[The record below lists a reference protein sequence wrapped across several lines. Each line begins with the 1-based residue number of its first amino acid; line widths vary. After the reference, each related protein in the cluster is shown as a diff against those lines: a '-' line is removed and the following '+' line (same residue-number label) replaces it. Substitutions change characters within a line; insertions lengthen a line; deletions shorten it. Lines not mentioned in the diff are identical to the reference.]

1 MRMISRRAALLAS
14 MLSASTSLAQSPVQL
29 ELSDQVPSAA
39 APVDWAVPPLPN
51 LSARLVNHPGAGQIG
66 IGSPAGGVGAQAAPD
81 LQAPVPPPGRV
92 GPTPGGDAANTN
104 PKLPS
109 TSLASDKRLTKL
121 FGEVNQTRELSEARR
136 ARASA
141 PASDAVF
148 NAEATGRLT
157 TDVGSLLQKSKSAHG
172 VSIQNRTPI
181 VSDTRIRGQRVGQVL
196 ASGSYWAPA
205 RMDLDTMM
213 NKIDSRLIEDAI
225 LIKGPYSPRY
235 GPGFRFVDLEFIK
248 SPRFMGGTEYHG
260 QSSVTYNTN
269 GQQLY
274 GRQSAWGGGEDA
286 GFFISYGHRT
296 GNDYETGEED
306 FFIPSSYNSRDV
318 FAAVGFDLSSYETIE
333 FNLLRLDQTD
343 VEFPG
348 LVFDLNFL
356 VTDGYEATYTNTLPS
371 FGDFFQAEVWYN
383 RTRFEGDT
391 LREGKN
397 TQIPTLVFDLESLSG
412 VDGYGIT
419 DGDALS
425 AGHRMES
432 RFLTSEG
439 YLAIG
444 TDIIYLNQE
453 LNDIEPEAPIGD
465 NNFPLPRSD
474 SFDVGGYFEKV
485 RQVNEFCSVTVGGR
499 LDGVFTGARDE
510 VDGVPDPISLIKDAE
525 LDQSFLLG
533 AGYLTTDIA
542 MTETW
547 SINAGFGTAQRQPTL
562 TELYV
567 ESAFLGSL
575 QRGVTFLSGDPELS
589 PERLYQIDVGT
600 SVQQEGAIFGGH
612 FYHSWIRDY
621 ITYDLVARAG
631 SFDGFPQGAQFVNTE
646 LATLT
651 GFETYGQYE
660 VTPLL
665 TLFGIMNYTQGR
677 DLTRNRPSR
686 LSGNFDRS
694 DEVGPEK
701 EPLPGISPLEARL
714 GFLIQDPSPEKRWG
728 FEYQARMVDNQDRVA
743 TTLEEVA
750 TPGFTIHDIR
760 FYRRWDQLLATAG
773 VENVGNRFYR
783 EHIDYR
789 SGLGVF
795 RPGVGF
801 YTGLEL
807 NY

>member
-1 MRMISRRAALLAS
+1 MLRRIPLALGLAI
-14 MLSASTSLAQSPVQL
+14 ASCITNHAIAQTPAVTLQ
-29 ELSDQVPSAA
+29 LSDNP
-39 APVDWAVPPLPN
+39 PAVQPGGTDGGGIRLQHPIPPT
-51 LSARLVNHPGAGQIG
+51 ARATPT
-66 IGSPAGGVGAQAAPD
+66 
-81 LQAPVPPPGRV
+81 RV
-92 GPTPGGDAANTN
+92 GETGAEEPGSDHS
-104 PKLPS
+104 PS
-109 TSLASDKRLTKL
+109 SSVTLASDKRISKL
-121 FGEVNQTRELSEARR
+121 FGEVDQTGELSAARR
-136 ARASA
+136 PLATA

-248 SPRFMGGTEYHG
+248 SPRYAGGSELHG
-260 QSSVTYNTN
+260 MSSVTYNTN

-274 GRQSAWGGGEDA
+274 GRQSGWGGNEDA
-286 GFFISYGHRT
+286 GFFVSYGHRT
-296 GNDYETGEED
+296 GNDYETGD
-306 FFIPSSYNSRDV
+306 PGFFIPASYNSRDV
-318 FAAVGFDLSSYETIE
+318 FAAVGFDISNHETIE
-333 FNLLRLDQTD
+333 FNLLRLDQTG

-356 VTDGYEATYTNTLPS
+356 VTDGYEATYTNTAPS
-371 FGDFFQAEVWYN
+371 FGDFFEAEVWYN

-391 LREGKN
+391 LRPGKN
-397 TQIPTLVFDLESLSG
+397 RQIPTLIFDLESATG
-412 VDGYGIT
+412 IDGYGIT

-425 AGHRMES
+425 AGYRMES
-432 RFLTSEG
+432 RFLTSDG
-439 YLAIG
+439 HLAIG

-453 LNDIEPEAPIGD
+453 LNDVEPEAPVGD

-474 SFDVGGYFEKV
+474 AFDIGGYFERVKHV
-485 RQVNEFCSVTVGGR
+485 SEFCTVTLGGR
-499 LDGVFTGARDE
+499 LDGVATNARDE
-510 VDGVPDPISLIKDAE
+510 VEGVPDDISFLKDADLE
-525 LDQSFLLG
+525 QSFLLG
-533 AGYLTTDIA
+533 AGYLTTDVRLTDSWA
-542 MTETW
+542 
-547 SINAGFGTAQRQPTL
+547 INAGLGTAQRQPTL

-600 SVQQEGAIFGGH
+600 TVDQDDAIFGAH

-631 SFDGFPQGAQFVNTE
+631 AFDGFPQGAQFVNTE

-660 VTPLL
+660 VTELV
-665 TLFGIMNYTQGR
+665 TLFGVMNYTQGR

-686 LSGNFDRS
+686 LSGNTVRS
-694 DEVGPEK
+694 DELGPEK
-701 EPLPGISPLEARL
+701 EPLPGIAPLETRL
-714 GFLIQDPSPEKRWG
+714 GLLIQDPSPEKRWG
-728 FEYQARMVDNQDRVA
+728 FEYQARIVDNQNRVA
-743 TTLEEVA
+743 TTLEEIA
-750 TPGFTIHDIR
+750 TPGFTVHDIR
-760 FYRRWDQLLATAG
+760 FYRRWEQMLATAG

-807 NY
+807 TY